1 MENFVFHFVFRSI
14 CTTFACS
21 EDRRH
26 LGNINEKNLFS
37 FCISLDL
44 HYLCLGKRK
53 NDNMRHYILILLTAL
68 LAVMTSCHSNEA
80 NYKAAYDKAMQKH
93 QEGIGQEAFDKIQAE
108 ARKYTE
114 VVNGDSVRLLRMYA
128 NVALDSTSVAKRF
141 NVVVASF
148 KQQFNA
154 QTMRDR
160 LRKEEGFPS
169 YILFGGR
176 DRKYFVV
183 VKAFDEKDVAV
194 AFIKGLDTHMKMP
207 VLEPIPWILE
217 RL

>member
-1 MENFVFHFVFRSI
+1 M
-14 CTTFACS
+14 
-21 EDRRH
+21 
-26 LGNINEKNLFS
+26 KN
-37 FCISLDL
+37 
-44 HYLCLGKRK
+44 YLT
-53 NDNMRHYILILLTAL
+53 ILLVAVV
-68 LAVMTSCHSNEA
+68 AVMTGCHSNEA

-114 VVNGDSVRLLRMYA
+114 VINGDSVRLLRMSA
-128 NVALDSTSVAKRF
+128 NVTLDSASVAKRY
-141 NVVVASF
+141 NVIVAGF

-169 YILFGGR
+169 YILFGGH
-176 DRKYFVV
+176 DRKYYVV
-183 VKAFDEKDVAV
+183 VKGFDEKDVAA
-194 AFIKGLDTHMKMP
+194 AFIKGLDTHMKMR

-217 RL
+217 KR

>member
-1 MENFVFHFVFRSI
+1 MV
-14 CTTFACS
+14 
-21 EDRRH
+21 
-26 LGNINEKNLFS
+26 
-37 FCISLDL
+37 
-44 HYLCLGKRK
+44 
-53 NDNMRHYILILLTAL
+53 
-68 LAVMTSCHSNEA
+68 AVLTSCHSTEA
-80 NYKAAYDKAMQKH
+80 NYKAAYDKAMEKH
-93 QEGIGQEAFDKIQAE
+93 QDGVGKEAFDRIQAE
-108 ARKYTE
+108 ARKYTT
-114 VVNGDSVRLLRMYA
+114 VINGDSVRLLHMQV
-128 NVALDSTSVAKRF
+128 NVTLDSASVARRY

-169 YILFGGR
+169 YLLFGGP

-183 VKAFDEKDVAV
+183 VKGFDEVDVAA
-194 AFIKGLDTHMKMP
+194 AFLKSLPTHMKMQ

>member
-1 MENFVFHFVFRSI
+1 MKNFVFHFVFRSI

-21 EDRRH
+21 
-26 LGNINEKNLFS
+26 
-37 FCISLDL
+37 
-44 HYLCLGKRK
+44 KRK

-176 DRKYFVV
+176 DRKYYVV

>member
-1 MENFVFHFVFRSI
+1 M
-14 CTTFACS
+14 
-21 EDRRH
+21 
-26 LGNINEKNLFS
+26 K
-37 FCISLDL
+37 
-44 HYLCLGKRK
+44 HYFT
-53 NDNMRHYILILLTAL
+53 ILLVAL
-68 LAVMTSCHSNEA
+68 VAVMTSCHSNEA

-93 QEGIGQEAFDKIQAE
+93 QEGIGKEVLDKIQAE

-128 NVALDSTSVAKRF
+128 NVNLDSASVAKRF

-176 DRKYFVV
+176 ERKYYVV
-183 VKAFDEKDVAV
+183 VKGFDQKDVAA
-194 AFIKGLDTHMKMP
+194 AFIKSLDSHMKMQ

-217 RL
+217 KL